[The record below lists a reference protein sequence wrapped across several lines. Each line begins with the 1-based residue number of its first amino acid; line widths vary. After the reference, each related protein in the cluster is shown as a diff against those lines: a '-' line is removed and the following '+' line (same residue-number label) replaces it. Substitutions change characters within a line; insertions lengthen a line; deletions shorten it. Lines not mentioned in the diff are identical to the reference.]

1 MSRIKEAFAK
11 GKAFIPFL
19 TCGDPDL
26 ETTKKLVRA
35 MADSGADLIELGI
48 PFSDPTA
55 EGPVIQGAN
64 LRALS
69 GGVTTDKIF
78 AMVEELRKGVSVPL
92 VFMTYA
98 NVVFSYGSERFI
110 SACARIGMDGL
121 ILPDVP
127 FEEKAEFDGICRRY
141 GLELVSL
148 VAPTSRERI
157 ASIAREAS
165 GFIYVVSSLGVTGV
179 RKEITTDIGAMV
191 QEIKAHTDL
200 PCAVGFGISTPEQAQ
215 KMAACSDG
223 VIIGSAIVR
232 LIAQYG
238 QEAVPPVAEYVR
250 SNRENARRMACV
262 FLERSG
268 ETFNGSSIPCRGL
281 CPRWDEDVVFAW
293 AVSGR
298 REHSPTSSA
307 EAVLF

>member
-179 RKEITTDIGAMV
+179 RKEI
-191 QEIKAHTDL
+191 KAHTDL

-250 SNRENARRMACV
+250 SIKKAIE
-262 FLERSG
+262 
-268 ETFNGSSIPCRGL
+268 
-281 CPRWDEDVVFAW
+281 
-293 AVSGR
+293 
-298 REHSPTSSA
+298 
-307 EAVLF
+307 